1 MRVLFSLVREKER
14 RVVSIPTVLVGL
26 VLLIGMTLAPM
37 LAFADTFIGTG
48 EDDTITGIEEDEE
61 EE

>member
-1 MRVLFSLVREKER
+1 VREKER